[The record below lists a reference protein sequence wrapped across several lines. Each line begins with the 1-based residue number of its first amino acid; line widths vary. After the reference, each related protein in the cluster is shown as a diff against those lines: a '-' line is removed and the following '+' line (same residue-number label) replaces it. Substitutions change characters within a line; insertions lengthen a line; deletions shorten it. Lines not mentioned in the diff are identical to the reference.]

1 MSKPTLRQRRQE
13 QGLTSVEVWLD
24 EAQVARLDALVRSL
38 GLREGQHGRE
48 RGGRSE
54 AIRRLIE
61 KSRPKP

>member
-1 MSKPTLRQRRQE
+1 MSSTK
-13 QGLTSVEVWLD
+13 TSEPRPLLKRVEAWLD
-24 EAQVARLDALVRSL
+24 ESHLNRLDELVKEL